1 MTALSYTSRHEAKT
15 GINNYMQVKNVLL
28 CTYSIQ
34 FQDWIPYPVGCLIS
48 YAKQDPKINEMYNFL
63 EPEFLQ
69 REVDSKRMKEKL
81 FSADILGL
89 TCYIWNQEIN
99 DRIAKEF
106 KENNP
111 NGVVIYGG
119 PQIPENIKDAQ
130 EFCAERPFVDLHF
143 VGPAEENF
151 KQFLLNIDAPI
162 HSHEGTVGIGFN
174 NVSVDRK
181 LYKVNWTPTPYTD
194 GTLTHMFKL
203 KSENLVIPMETNRG
217 CPYACAFCDWGS
229 VIKSKITRFDQ
240 DEINKVF
247 ELAFAGNITR
257 IEFIDANFGI
267 FPVDLDYINE
277 MVRLKYKYNKED
289 MKVTFCGMAKN
300 GSKHL
305 PEIITTVQREFEK
318 EEYKTIKIA
327 IQTHTE
333 EALKVAD
340 RSNISNDRMMN
351 IVNEV
356 AANGYTI
363 NSELIIGMP
372 GETAE
377 SWLDVLQK
385 DIDNGCKFNRSY
397 PLSVM
402 PNTTYYSQ
410 EFRDKYKA
418 NLITIHAPKD
428 LLDLKLTTYH
438 ANRLDARNYKTQTS
452 KDDKL
457 KWRSITMFNSCYSYS
472 TDELE
477 KMYMYWWWFST
488 MFNTGFAREYMLAS
502 GKHVRDQAYEFF
514 DKVDQMPLFKS
525 FLDDHRYA
533 FKQNMVTDTNETW
546 LTDLLSVQYIIKNH
560 MRLREV
566 VDIYDNRE
574 QAAEEMRLIYPNFNI
589 SHIDTN
595 KTGTDYWRMYS
606 SDGNMEKKYA
616 HNIIPIKTVNIS

>member
-1 MTALSYTSRHEAKT
+1 M
-15 GINNYMQVKNVLL
+15 KNVLL
-28 CTYSIQ
+28 CTFSIQ
-34 FQDWIPYPVGCLIS
+34 FQDWLPYPVGCLIS
-48 YAKQDPKINEMYNFL
+48 YAKQDPTIVEKYNFL
-63 EPEFLQ
+63 KPEFLQ
-69 REVDSKRMKEKL
+69 RKADSDEMAVKL
-81 FSADILGL
+81 QKTDILGL

-99 DRIAKEF
+99 DRIAQRF
-106 KENNP
+106 KEINP
-111 NGVVIYGG
+111 NGIVIYGG
-119 PQIPENIKDAQ
+119 PQIPENKKDAE
-130 EFCAERPFVDLHF
+130 EFCNERPFVDIHF

-151 KQFLLNIDAPI
+151 KQFLLNIDNPI
-162 HSHEGTVGIGFN
+162 NSHEGTVGIGWN

-181 LYKVNWTPTPYTD
+181 LYKVDWTPTPYID
-194 GTLTHMFKL
+194 GTLTDMFFL
-203 KSENLVIPMETNRG
+203 EGDNYVIPMETNRG

-229 VIKSKITRFDQ
+229 VIKSKITRFDE
-240 DEINKVF
+240 DVVNKVF
-247 ELAFAGNITR
+247 ELAFKGNISR

-277 MVRLKYKYNKED
+277 MVRLKYEYGKED

-300 GSKHL
+300 GSKYL

-351 IVNEV
+351 IVNKVNEEGFTV
-356 AANGYTI
+356 

-377 SWLDVLQK
+377 TWLDVLQK

-402 PNTTYYSQ
+402 PNTTYYSN
-410 EFRDKYKA
+410 EFREKYSA
-418 NLITIHAPKD
+418 NLIKIHAPKD
-428 LLDLKLTTYH
+428 LLDLKLTDYH
-438 ANRLDARNYKTQTS
+438 KNRHNARDIKTQT
-452 KDDKL
+452 DVNDKL
-457 KWRSITMFNSCYSYS
+457 KWRSITMFNSCYSYT

-477 KMYMYWWWFST
+477 RMYMYWWWFST

-514 DKVDQMPLFKS
+514 DKVDQMPMFKK
-525 FLDDHRYA
+525 FLEDHRYA
-533 FKQNMVTDTNETW
+533 FRQNMVTNTGETY
-546 LTDLLSVQYIIKNH
+546 LTDLMSVQYIIKNH
-560 MRLREV
+560 MRLHEV

-574 QAAEEMRLIYPNFNI
+574 EAAEEMRLIYPNFNI
-589 SHIDTN
+589 DHIDPN
-595 KTGTDYWRMYS
+595 KAGKDYYRMYS
-606 SDGNMEKKYA
+606 SDGNMEKKHA
-616 HNIIPIKTVNIS
+616 HNIIPLIPVSVSAN